1 MAISGVRYLWLATPI
16 GTMNTL
22 PLVAVWVRGSR
33 DPVRDAMQIA
43 WWSAEL
49 GDQVADQLV
58 STSKDVPPL
67 RLGRS
72 RSEQS
77 ALAAVQH
84 TLDINAAMHNLATS
98 PRW

>member
-1 MAISGVRYLWLATPI
+1 
-16 GTMNTL
+16 MNTL

-33 DPVRDAMQIA
+33 DPVRDAMLQIA

-67 RLGRS
+67 RLERS
-72 RSEQS
+72 RSKQS